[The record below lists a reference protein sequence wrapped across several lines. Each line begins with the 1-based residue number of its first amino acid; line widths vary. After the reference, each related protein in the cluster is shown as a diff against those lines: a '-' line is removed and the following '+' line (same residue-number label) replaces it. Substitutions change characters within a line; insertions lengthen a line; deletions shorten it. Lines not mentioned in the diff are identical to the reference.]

1 MNRIDD
7 NLTRRMQAWLSAP
20 AGGRDIREGAEML
33 LRLTRNR
40 ILYANIL
47 RRPDK
52 MAAKLEYEL
61 KKHLRIR
68 LDGLTRR
75 DVALMEREVMPRA
88 EELLAAGGP
97 PDTDGGLPEISSEAD
112 QPAPAHEGR
121 RADHDALPEEIRRLW
136 DDNADIW
143 FRIKQTYNTL
153 LSMEHAAPCDRYD
166 HLKMLD
172 ELDRRYRG
180 NLARY
185 DAYDPAA
192 GSELTA
198 VGVDGVAD
206 CAAPTAAEVSAAR
219 KYLSTNRAKLEA
231 AIAEGDDDKVG
242 KIRETMQQRVDT
254 VLRAGESF
262 KQDYREKMETLG
274 IVFSAE

>member
-20 AGGRDIREGAEML
+20 AGGRDFREGAEML

-40 ILYANIL
+40 ILHANIL

-97 PDTDGGLPEISSEAD
+97 PDAEDDLPEISSEAD
-112 QPAPAHEGR
+112 QPAPVHEGR

-153 LSMEHAAPCDRYD
+153 LSMEHAAPCDRYEY
-166 HLKMLD
+166 LKALD
-172 ELDRRYRG
+172 ELDRRYRD
-180 NLARY
+180 NMARY
-185 DAYDPAA
+185 DAYNPAA
-192 GSELTA
+192 AGA
-198 VGVDGVAD
+198 DVPDGGAD

-231 AIAEGDDDKVG
+231 AVAEGDDDKAG
-242 KIRETMQQRVDT
+242 KIRESMQQRVDT

-262 KQDYREKMETLG
+262 KQDYRDALAGLGLSME
-274 IVFSAE
+274 

>member
-40 ILYANIL
+40 ILHANIL

-52 MAAKLEYEL
+52 MASKLEYEL

-97 PDTDGGLPEISSEAD
+97 PDADGGLPEISPEAD
-112 QPAPAHEGR
+112 QPAPVHEGR

-136 DDNADIW
+136 DDNAGIW

-172 ELDRRYRG
+172 ELDRRYRD

-192 GSELTA
+192 GTA
-198 VGVDGVAD
+198 GADMPDGAT
-206 CAAPTAAEVSAAR
+206 PMAAEVSAAR

-231 AIAEGDDDKVG
+231 AVAEGDDDKAG
-242 KIRETMQQRVDT
+242 KIRESMQQRVDT

>member
-1 MNRIDD
+1 
-7 NLTRRMQAWLSAP
+7 
-20 AGGRDIREGAEML
+20 ML

-40 ILYANIL
+40 ILHANIL

-68 LDGLTRR
+68 LDGMTRR

-97 PDTDGGLPEISSEAD
+97 PDADGGLPEISSEAD
-112 QPAPAHEGR
+112 QPAPVHEGR

-136 DDNADIW
+136 DDNAGIW

-172 ELDRRYRG
+172 ELDRRYRD
-180 NLARY
+180 NMARY
-185 DAYDPAA
+185 DAYA
-192 GSELTA
+192 GTA
-198 VGVDGVAD
+198 G
-206 CAAPTAAEVSAAR
+206 AE
-219 KYLSTNRAKLEA
+219 
-231 AIAEGDDDKVG
+231 
-242 KIRETMQQRVDT
+242 
-254 VLRAGESF
+254 
-262 KQDYREKMETLG
+262 
-274 IVFSAE
+274 

>member
-40 ILYANIL
+40 ILHANIL

-97 PDTDGGLPEISSEAD
+97 PDAEGGLPEISSEAD
-112 QPAPAHEGR
+112 QPAPVHEGR

-136 DDNADIW
+136 DDNAGIW

-153 LSMEHAAPCDRYD
+153 LSMEHAAPCDRYEY
-166 HLKMLD
+166 LKALD
-172 ELDRRYRG
+172 ELDRRYRD
-180 NLARY
+180 NMARY
-185 DAYDPAA
+185 DAYA
-192 GSELTA
+192 GTA
-198 VGVDGVAD
+198 GAEMPDGGAD
-206 CAAPTAAEVSAAR
+206 SGADDAAPTAAEVSAAR

-231 AIAEGDDDKVG
+231 AIAGGDDDKAG

-262 KQDYREKMETLG
+262 KQDYRDALAALG
-274 IVFSAE
+274 LSMK

>member
-40 ILYANIL
+40 ILHANIL

-97 PDTDGGLPEISSEAD
+97 PDAEGGLPEISSEAD
-112 QPAPAHEGR
+112 QPAPVHEGR

-136 DDNADIW
+136 DDNAGIW

-172 ELDRRYRG
+172 ELDRRYRD
-180 NLARY
+180 NMARY
-185 DAYDPAA
+185 DAYA
-192 GSELTA
+192 GTA
-198 VGVDGVAD
+198 GAEMPDGGAD
-206 CAAPTAAEVSAAR
+206 SGADDAAPTAAEVSAAR
-219 KYLSTNRAKLEA
+219 KYLSTNRARLEA
-231 AIAEGDDDKVG
+231 AVAGGDDDKAG

-262 KQDYREKMETLG
+262 KQDYRDALAGLGLSME
-274 IVFSAE
+274 

>member
-7 NLTRRMQAWLSAP
+7 NLTRRMQAWLAAP
-20 AGGRDIREGAEML
+20 AAGRDIREGAEML

-40 ILYANIL
+40 ILYDNIL

-88 EELLAAGGP
+88 EELLAAGAA
-97 PDTDGGLPEISSEAD
+97 PDTGDGLTEISSEAD
-112 QPAPAHEGR
+112 PPAPVHEGR
-121 RADHDALPEEIRRLW
+121 RADHDSLPEEIRALW
-136 DDNADIW
+136 DKNADIW

-153 LSMEHAAPCDRYD
+153 LQMEDAAPCDRYD

-172 ELDRRYRG
+172 ELDRRYRD

-192 GSELTA
+192 AGTA
-198 VGVDGVAD
+198 GADMPDG
-206 CAAPTAAEVSAAR
+206 AAPTAAEVSAAR

-231 AIAEGDDDKVG
+231 AVAEGDDDKAG
-242 KIRETMQQRVDT
+242 KIREAMQQRVDT

-262 KQDYREKMETLG
+262 KPDYRDALARLG
-274 IVFSAE
+274 LSTE

>member
-20 AGGRDIREGAEML
+20 AEGRDIREGAEML

-40 ILYANIL
+40 ILHANIL

-52 MAAKLEYEL
+52 MASKLEYEL

-97 PDTDGGLPEISSEAD
+97 PDAEGGLPEISSEAD
-112 QPAPAHEGR
+112 QPAPVHEGR

-136 DDNADIW
+136 DDNAGIW

-172 ELDRRYRG
+172 ELDRRYRD
-180 NLARY
+180 NMARY
-185 DAYDPAA
+185 DAYA
-192 GSELTA
+192 GTA
-198 VGVDGVAD
+198 GAEMPDGGSGAD
-206 CAAPTAAEVSAAR
+206 APAPTAAEVSAAR

-231 AIAEGDDDKVG
+231 AVAEGDDDKAG

-262 KQDYREKMETLG
+262 KQDYRDALAALGLSME
-274 IVFSAE
+274 

>member
-7 NLTRRMQAWLSAP
+7 NLTRRMQAWLSAT

-52 MAAKLEYEL
+52 MASKLEYEL

-88 EELLAAGGP
+88 GELLAAGGP

-112 QPAPAHEGR
+112 QPAPVHEGR

-136 DDNADIW
+136 DDNAGIW

-172 ELDRRYRG
+172 ELDRRYRD
-180 NLARY
+180 NMARY

-192 GSELTA
+192 AGTA
-198 VGVDGVAD
+198 GADMADG
-206 CAAPTAAEVSAAR
+206 AAPTAAEVSAAR

-231 AIAEGDDDKVG
+231 AVAEGDDDKAG
-242 KIRETMQQRVDT
+242 KIRESMQQRVDT

>member
-1 MNRIDD
+1 MMNRIDD

-52 MAAKLEYEL
+52 MASKLEYEL

-88 EELLAAGGP
+88 KEMLAAGSP
-97 PDTDGGLPEISSEAD
+97 PDTGDGLPEINSEVD
-112 QPAPAHEGR
+112 QPAPVHEGR

-136 DDNADIW
+136 DDNAGIW

-153 LSMEHAAPCDRYD
+153 LSMEHAAPCDRYEY
-166 HLKMLD
+166 LKVLD
-172 ELDRRYRG
+172 ELDRRYRD
-180 NLARY
+180 NIARY

-192 GSELTA
+192 AGTA
-198 VGVDGVAD
+198 GAAGAEVPDG
-206 CAAPTAAEVSAAR
+206 AAPTAAEVSAAR

>member
-7 NLTRRMQAWLSAP
+7 ALTRRMQAWLSAP

-40 ILYANIL
+40 ILHANIL

-68 LDGLTRR
+68 LDGMTRR

-112 QPAPAHEGR
+112 QPAPVHEGR

-136 DDNADIW
+136 DDNAGIW

-172 ELDRRYRG
+172 ELDRRYRD
-180 NLARY
+180 NMARY

-192 GSELTA
+192 AGTA
-198 VGVDGVAD
+198 GADMADG
-206 CAAPTAAEVSAAR
+206 AASTAAEVSAAR

-231 AIAEGDDDKVG
+231 AVAEGDDDKAG
-242 KIRETMQQRVDT
+242 KIRESMQQRVDT

>member
-52 MAAKLEYEL
+52 MASKLEYEL

-88 EELLAAGGP
+88 GELLAA
-97 PDTDGGLPEISSEAD
+97 GGLPEISSEAD

-153 LSMEHAAPCDRYD
+153 LSMEHAAPCDRYEY
-166 HLKMLD
+166 LKALD
-172 ELDRRYRG
+172 ELDRRYRD
-180 NLARY
+180 NIARY

-192 GSELTA
+192 AGA
-198 VGVDGVAD
+198 DVPDGGAD
-206 CAAPTAAEVSAAR
+206 CAASTAAEVSAAR

-231 AIAEGDDDKVG
+231 AIAEGDDDKIG

>member
-40 ILYANIL
+40 ILHANIL

-52 MAAKLEYEL
+52 MASKLEYEL

-88 EELLAAGGP
+88 GELLA
-97 PDTDGGLPEISSEAD
+97 TGGLPEISSEAD

-172 ELDRRYRG
+172 ELDRRYRD

-192 GSELTA
+192 AGTAGSDLSDD
-198 VGVDGVAD
+198 DGAAGGT

-231 AIAEGDDDKVG
+231 AVAEGDDDKAG

-262 KQDYREKMETLG
+262 KQDYRDALAALGLLME
-274 IVFSAE
+274 

>member
-1 MNRIDD
+1 MNRLDD

-52 MAAKLEYEL
+52 MASKLEYEL

-88 EELLAAGGP
+88 EELLAAGGL
-97 PDTDGGLPEISSEAD
+97 PDAEDDLPEISSEAD
-112 QPAPAHEGR
+112 QPAPVHEGR

-136 DDNADIW
+136 DDNAGIW

-153 LSMEHAAPCDRYD
+153 LSMEHAAPCDRYEY
-166 HLKMLD
+166 LKALD
-172 ELDRRYRG
+172 ELDRRYRD
-180 NLARY
+180 NMARY
-185 DAYDPAA
+185 DAYA
-192 GSELTA
+192 GTA
-198 VGVDGVAD
+198 GAEMPDGGAD
-206 CAAPTAAEVSAAR
+206 SGADDAAPTAAEVSAAR

-231 AIAEGDDDKVG
+231 AIAEGDDDKAG
-242 KIRETMQQRVDT
+242 KIREAMQQRVDT

-262 KQDYREKMETLG
+262 KPDYRDALSALGLSME
-274 IVFSAE
+274 

>member
-40 ILYANIL
+40 ILYTNIL

-52 MAAKLEYEL
+52 MEAKLEYEL

-68 LDGLTRR
+68 LDGMTRR

-97 PDTDGGLPEISSEAD
+97 PDTGDGLPEISSEAD
-112 QPAPAHEGR
+112 QPAPVHEGR

-136 DDNADIW
+136 DDNAGIW

-153 LSMEHAAPCDRYD
+153 LSMEYAAPCDRYD

-172 ELDRRYRG
+172 ELDRRYRD

-192 GSELTA
+192 GSELT
-198 VGVDGVAD
+198 D
-206 CAAPTAAEVSAAR
+206 CGMDFAAPTAAEVSAAR

-231 AIAEGDDDKVG
+231 AVAEGDDDKVG